1 MFNFLKPAPDAAV
14 KVAPDK
20 VAGSYRK
27 HQLGVLLATC
37 IGYIGYYVIRLIFTT
52 EQTAIMETYNLSLA
66 QMGLILSTFGV
77 GYGFSK
83 LFMGA
88 LSDKSNPNRYLATG
102 LILSSILNIFL
113 GSTGNFYIMLG
124 LMLMISITQGMGAAA
139 CQKLVQLWWGRKNRG
154 TIYSIWSSAHNAGAF
169 VCVAIVQLSAFL
181 FAGSL
186 PAVFYTAS
194 FVSLLI
200 AAFILIVGSDRPT
213 SVGLPSISEYT
224 GDEVITDGQVVEAET
239 TTLSIPQIFK
249 KYILTNKIV
258 WAITLTSMSMYLI
271 RFGIMSWIPTYL
283 RDEKGFDPNQAKWLI
298 GMFELAAVPGVIILG
313 MISDFL
319 KGRRALVSL
328 ACVVGLAGCLFVYF
342 TTMNHTYIIIALFIM
357 GTLIYAPLTLVG
369 LMVNESV
376 PKFAVGSSTGFMGF
390 FQYMVG
396 ETLATALI
404 GILVSIYGWQA
415 SNYVLFTA
423 AAAAVLLLT
432 YLSMNERKVIA
443 REEQDAVH

>member
-1 MFNFLKPAPDAAV
+1 
-14 KVAPDK
+14 
-20 VAGSYRK
+20 
-27 HQLGVLLATC
+27 
-37 IGYIGYYVIRLIFTT
+37 
-52 EQTAIMETYNLSLA
+52 
-66 QMGLILSTFGV
+66 
-77 GYGFSK
+77 
-83 LFMGA
+83 
-88 LSDKSNPNRYLATG
+88 
-102 LILSSILNIFL
+102 
-113 GSTGNFYIMLG
+113 
-124 LMLMISITQGMGAAA
+124 
-139 CQKLVQLWWGRKNRG
+139 
-154 TIYSIWSSAHNAGAF
+154 
-169 VCVAIVQLSAFL
+169 
-181 FAGSL
+181 
-186 PAVFYTAS
+186 
-194 FVSLLI
+194 
-200 AAFILIVGSDRPT
+200 
-213 SVGLPSISEYT
+213 
-224 GDEVITDGQVVEAET
+224 
-239 TTLSIPQIFK
+239 
-249 KYILTNKIV
+249 
-258 WAITLTSMSMYLI
+258 MYLI

-313 MISDFL
+313 MVSDFL

-369 LMVNESV
+369 LMVNEAV

-432 YLSMNERKVIA
+432 FLSMNERKVIA

>member
-1 MFNFLKPAPDAAV
+1 MFNFLKPAPDATV

-20 VAGSYRK
+20 VAGTYRK
-27 HQLGVLLATC
+27 RQLGVLLATC
-37 IGYIGYYVIRLIFTT
+37 IGYIGYYVVRLIFTT
-52 EQTAIMETYNLSLA
+52 EQTAIMNTYNLSLA

-113 GSTGNFYIMLG
+113 GSTGDFYVMVA
-124 LMLMISITQGMGAAA
+124 LMLLIAITQGMGAAA

-154 TIYSIWSSAHNAGAF
+154 TVYAIWSSAHNAGAF
-169 VCVAIVQLSAFL
+169 VCVAIVQLASFL

-194 FVSLLI
+194 FFSLLI
-200 AAFILIVGSDRPT
+200 AAFILLVGSDRPT

-224 GDEVITDGQVVEAET
+224 GEEVITEGEVVTSET
-239 TTLSIPQIFK
+239 TDLSIIEIFK

-283 RDEKGFDPNQAKWLI
+283 SSEKGFDPNQAKWLI
-298 GMFELAAVPGVIILG
+298 GMFELAAVPGVIVLG
-313 MISDFL
+313 AVSDML

-328 ACVVGLAGCLFVYF
+328 ISVIGLLGCLAVYF
-342 TTMNHTYIIIALFIM
+342 TTMSHAVIIVTLFVM

-369 LMVNESV
+369 LMVNEAV

-423 AAAAVLLLT
+423 AIGAIALLI
-432 YLSMNERKVIA
+432 YLSMQERKILA
-443 REEQDAVH
+443 LEA